1 MSLKTWKET
10 LKLCTNDNHST
21 STSYNS
27 SLSDQIDTNRNPRI
41 PPKTSLFKQLLRI
54 QDPSVS
60 LLQIDTESETHVVK
74 DEKEAD
80 GSSLGGSKS
89 DISPFDNTG
98 PYEPLVLSE
107 SPLVQVRFFLFL
119 NFCIIVIERL

>member
-21 STSYNS
+21 STSSYNS
-27 SLSDQIDTNRNPRI
+27 SLSDPIDTNRNPRI

-60 LLQIDTESETHVVK
+60 LLQIDPESETHVVK

-89 DISPFDNTG
+89 DISLFDNTG

-107 SPLVQVRFFLFL
+107 SPLVQVRFFYFL
-119 NFCIIVIERL
+119 IFALL